1 MKKDIAELWATTLES
16 GRFEQGRQQLN
27 RENKLCCLGVL
38 CELAIENGV
47 DVKKEEYRGE
57 YRYNERN
64 LFPPNEVT
72 DWCEISIAGEKKL
85 SDYNDNHKF
94 SFKEIARIIREDVEI
109 L

>member
-47 DVKKEEYRGE
+47 NVEKKEFGEE

-64 LFPPNEVT
+64 LFPPDEVN
-72 DWCEISIAGEKKL
+72 DWCEIGTAGAKKL
-85 SDYNDNHKF
+85 SWKNDEDLL
-94 SFKEIARIIREDVEI
+94 SFKQIAKLIREEAET